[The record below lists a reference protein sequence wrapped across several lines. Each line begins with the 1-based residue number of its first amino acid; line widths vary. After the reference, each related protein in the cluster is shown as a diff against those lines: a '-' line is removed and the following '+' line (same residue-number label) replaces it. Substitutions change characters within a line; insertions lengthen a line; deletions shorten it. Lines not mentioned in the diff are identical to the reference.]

1 MMVRYLTLVILVI
14 ALLAGGAA
22 ALAQTGTPEP
32 ATPTTPP
39 LTATATP
46 EPPPVLVAEVLE
58 VYPHA
63 TDAYTQGLLLADGQ
77 LYESTGQRGQ
87 SSVRLVDL
95 ESGEVLQK
103 ADVDATYFAEG
114 LALVDDR
121 LIQITWQAETALV
134 YDRDTFEQVGTFDY
148 SGEGWGLCYDGESLY
163 MSDGSGTIT
172 RRDPDTFEALDTVEV
187 TLLDQPIGM
196 FALQGQRI
204 DLLNEMECVGEEIY
218 VNAWQTDLI
227 IRFDKHS
234 GAVTG
239 LIDASQ
245 LLTDDER
252 LEVFTASTDNVLNG
266 IAYDAEND
274 EFLLT
279 GKRWPKLFR
288 VVFVPY
294 EGE

>member
-1 MMVRYLTLVILVI
+1 MIRRSMTLLLLI
-14 ALLAGGAA
+14 ALLVASAA
-22 ALAQTGTPEP
+22 TLAQTSTPEATVPSPETTGTPEP
-32 ATPTTPP
+32 PP
-39 LTATATP
+39 I
-46 EPPPVLVAEVLE
+46 LVPEVLE

-63 TDAYTQGLLLADGQ
+63 TDAYTQGLVFQDGQ

-103 ADVDATYFAEG
+103 TDVDAAYFAEG

-121 LIQITWQAETALV
+121 LIQITWQSETAFV
-134 YDRDTFEQVGTFDY
+134 YDYETFEQIGTFDY
-148 SGEGWGLCYDGESLY
+148 TGEGEGWGLCYDGEALY
-163 MSDGSGTIT
+163 MSNGSDTIT
-172 RRDPDTFEALDTVEV
+172 LRDPETFAILDTVQV
-187 TLLDQPIGM
+187 TLLDQPISM
-196 FALQGQRI
+196 FSLRGRRI
-204 DLLNEMECVGEEIY
+204 DLLNEMECVGDEIY

-227 IRFDKHS
+227 IRFDKTS

-245 LLTDDER
+245 LLTLDER
-252 LEVFTASTDNVLNG
+252 EAVFTASTDNVLNG